1 MNRPSSS
8 IAAEAFVH
16 VACVL
21 LLLGCGRS
29 DPGDTPSAARPG
41 ATPHAPSAV
50 TASASVT
57 AAPPAPAAT
66 TTAAPTSFAEPPPRT
81 LAALDAA
88 LFLDA
93 PAGSVDRLR
102 TCAAEANP
110 GHCLLGLRFTRDP
123 AARAI
128 AEDMLDRFDSPAGVE
143 RDHIMDGG
151 YRGMIHILPRTPEGA
166 HRTHLAWVRHT
177 LDVFATFF
185 RDLRAAAGR
194 DGPFPRYRTTHIDFR
209 FMESENRT
217 TPSADALDWRIGYNV
232 KGSLLK
238 SQDAVTETLFHEMFH
253 LNDQAHDD
261 YSVKKL
267 TDVFEQV
274 RRKCGARTACLAPY
288 APGDTMVRG
297 GTYYAFQPG
306 NDVREY
312 AAELAVRYFRE
323 QSAMLAKKPLAK
335 PAFKCGPQENALA
348 FRLFV
353 DEFFDG
359 VDRTP
364 ACP

>member
-1 MNRPSSS
+1 MAQAS
-8 IAAEAFVH
+8 IPAPVPDA
-16 VACVL
+16 
-21 LLLGCGRS
+21 
-29 DPGDTPSAARPG
+29 SANGVEGARGSPPP
-41 ATPHAPSAV
+41 ATPA
-50 TASASVT
+50 
-57 AAPPAPAAT
+57 
-66 TTAAPTSFAEPPPRT
+66 RT
-81 LAALDAA
+81 LADLDRAI
-88 LFLDA
+88 FLDA
-93 PAGSVDRLR
+93 PSGAEKRL
-102 TCAAEANP
+102 TVCSNTPNP
-110 GHCLLGLRFTRDP
+110 AHCLLGLRLSKDE

-128 AEDMLDRFDSPAGVE
+128 AEDMLDRFDSPVGVE

-151 YRGMIHILPRTPEGA
+151 YRGMIHILPRTPEGP
-166 HRTHLAWVRHT
+166 HRTHLAWVRGS

-185 RDLRAAAGR
+185 RDLRSAAGR
-194 DGPFPRYRTTHIDFR
+194 DGPFPRYRTTRIDFR

-217 TPSADALDWRIGYNV
+217 TPSADAIDWRIGYNV

-238 SQDAVTETLFHEMFH
+238 SQDAVTETLFHEIFH

-261 YSVKKL
+261 FSVKKL
-267 TDVFEQV
+267 TDVFEAV
-274 RRKCGARTACLAPY
+274 RRKCGANTSCLTPY

-297 GTYYAFQPG
+297 GTFYAFQPG

-323 QSAMLAKKPLAK
+323 QRAALANKGSGKAP
-335 PAFKCGPQENALA
+335 FKCGPPENARA

-364 ACP
+364 ACAP

>member
-1 MNRPSSS
+1 M
-8 IAAEAFVH
+8 H
-16 VACVL
+16 VACAL
-21 LLLGCGRS
+21 LLSGCGSGCGRS

-57 AAPPAPAAT
+57 AVSAPAAT
-66 TTAAPTSFAEPPPRT
+66 TTAAPPPFAEPPPRT

-93 PAGSVDRLR
+93 PAGSADRLR

-110 GHCLLGLRFTRDP
+110 GHCLLGLRFTRDA
-123 AARAI
+123 AARTI

-166 HRTHLAWVRHT
+166 NRTHLAWVRQT

-194 DGPFPRYRTTHIDFR
+194 AGPFPRYRTTHIDFR

-238 SQDAVTETLFHEMFH
+238 SQDAVTETLFHEIFH

-267 TDVFEQV
+267 TDLFEQV

-335 PAFKCGPQENALA
+335 PAFKCGPPENALA

-364 ACP
+364 ACR

>member
-1 MNRPSSS
+1 MSLRSTSS
-8 IAAEAFVH
+8 AAELAR
-16 VACVL
+16 VACAVL
-21 LLLGCGRS
+21 VVACGRS
-29 DPGDTPSAARPG
+29 EPGVPPLPATVGTPR
-41 ATPHAPSAV
+41 ATVSVGVAPATS
-50 TASASVT
+50 
-57 AAPPAPAAT
+57 APAAT
-66 TTAAPTSFAEPPPRT
+66 ATASGSAAPGSGQPPPRT
-81 LAALDAA
+81 LAALDAS

-93 PAGSVDRLR
+93 PSGSAERLR
-102 TCAAEANP
+102 SCETAPNP
-110 GHCLLGLRFTRDP
+110 GHCLLGLRFTRD
-123 AARAI
+123 AEARAI

-166 HRTHLAWVRHT
+166 NRTHLAWVRHA

-194 DGPFPRYRTTHIDFR
+194 EGPFPRYRTTHIDFR

-217 TPSADALDWRIGYNV
+217 TPSADAIDWRIGYNV

-267 TDVFEQV
+267 QDVFEQV
-274 RRKCGARTACLAPY
+274 RRTCGARTACLAPY

-323 QSAMLAKKPLAK
+323 QSAMLAKKPLAR
-335 PAFKCGPQENALA
+335 PAFKCGPPENAQA